1 MHFLIFHSMKIFYF
15 CFVMMNENYS
25 KYLAFTE
32 AEEQWGFYI
41 VTAGHSKIDMN
52 QAYPDNRDHP
62 ADHSFTWNKGRLLNG
77 YYLVFVSKGE
87 GVFESA
93 QTGVHT
99 IKAGT
104 CFMLFPGVWH
114 RYKPDTRS
122 GWEEYWVG
130 FNGWYPE
137 QMMANFFRPD
147 KPFITV
153 GANATF
159 LDLFQKLIEAVQ
171 KASIGYHQIIP
182 GLVLQMLGLV
192 NVMAAHQKAGYD
204 PEEQLIN
211 KAKFLLQESLQ
222 SSVNVEQLAQQLP
235 MGYSKFRKL
244 FKAFTGQSPNQ
255 YHLNLK
261 LEKAR
266 ELLLSTTLSVS
277 EIAYQIGFE
286 SVFYFSRLFKK
297 KYDVSPK
304 LFREEHLDFN

>member
-1 MHFLIFHSMKIFYF
+1 
-15 CFVMMNENYS
+15 
-25 KYLAFTE
+25 
-32 AEEQWGFYI
+32 
-41 VTAGHSKIDMN
+41 
-52 QAYPDNRDHP
+52 
-62 ADHSFTWNKGRLLNG
+62 
-77 YYLVFVSKGE
+77 
-87 GVFESA
+87 
-93 QTGVHT
+93 
-99 IKAGT
+99 
-104 CFMLFPGVWH
+104 
-114 RYKPDTRS
+114 
-122 GWEEYWVG
+122 
-130 FNGWYPE
+130 
-137 QMMANFFRPD
+137 
-147 KPFITV
+147 
-153 GANATF
+153 
-159 LDLFQKLIEAVQ
+159 
-171 KASIGYHQIIP
+171 
-182 GLVLQMLGLV
+182 MLGLV

-204 PEEQLIN
+204 PAEQLIN

-304 LFREEHLDFN
+304 LFREEHLDFS